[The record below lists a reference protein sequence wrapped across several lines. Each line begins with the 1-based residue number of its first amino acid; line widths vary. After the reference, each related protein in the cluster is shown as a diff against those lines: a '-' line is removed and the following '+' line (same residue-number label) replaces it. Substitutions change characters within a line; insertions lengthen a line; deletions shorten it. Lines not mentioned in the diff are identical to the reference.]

1 MIKSLLHRPYLL
13 AGIAAGVALY
23 LLAVPFAPRPITRV
37 LVAWDGALAMFLC
50 LSLFFMRD
58 ASAKRM
64 RQRAIEHK
72 IGDRLV
78 LVAALLASV
87 VSIGALAAELSSDKK
102 YPPRLFLAAG
112 TVVLSWLFVQIVFA
126 MYYAHRYYL
135 PGKDGEVAGGLN
147 FGEDGD
153 PDYWDFVHF
162 AIIIGATSQTAD
174 VTFTSRR
181 MRRVGTLH
189 TLAAFAFNTAILAT
203 MINLAAN
210 LI

>member
-1 MIKSLLHRPYLL
+1 MFKSLLHRPYLL

-23 LLAVPFAPRPITRV
+23 LLALPFAPRPITRV
-37 LVAWDGALAMFLC
+37 LIAWDGGLAMYLC
-50 LSLFFMRD
+50 LSLLFMRD
-58 ASAKRM
+58 ANLKRLK
-64 RQRAIEHK
+64 QRAVEHK
-72 IGDRLV
+72 VGDRLV
-78 LVAALLASV
+78 LVAAILASV
-87 VSIGALAAELSSDKK
+87 ASIGALVSELSTDKN
-102 YPPRLFLAAG
+102 YPPRLFLAAA

-126 MYYAHRYYL
+126 MHYAHRYYL
-135 PGKDGEVAGGLN
+135 PRAGGGVAGGLN
-147 FGEDGD
+147 FNEEDD

-162 AIIIGATSQTAD
+162 AIVIGATSQTAD

-189 TLAAFAFNTAILAT
+189 TLVAFAFNTAILAT

>member
-13 AGIAAGVALY
+13 AGIAAGAALY
-23 LLAVPFAPRPITRV
+23 LLALPFAPRPITRV
-37 LVAWDGALAMFLC
+37 VIAWDGGLAMYLC
-50 LSLFFMRD
+50 LSLLFMRD
-58 ASAKRM
+58 ANAKRLK
-64 RQRAIEHK
+64 QRAVEHK

-78 LVAALLASV
+78 LVAAILASV
-87 VSIGALAAELSSDKK
+87 ASIGALGSELSSDKG
-102 YPPRLFLAAG
+102 YPPRLFLAAA

-126 MYYAHRYYL
+126 MHYAHRYYL
-135 PGKDGEVAGGLN
+135 PGEGGRPRGGLA
-147 FGEDGD
+147 FGEYGE

-162 AIIIGATSQTAD
+162 SVVIGATSQTAD
-174 VTFTSRR
+174 IAFTSRA

-189 TLAAFAFNTAILAT
+189 TLVAFAFNTAILAT